1 MNITK
6 QLSKIICLMVLA
18 TAIGAASSAWAYE
31 ELAHNGNGVRVTVKP
46 TALVPDQQ
54 AMFDVSLNTHS
65 VALDQ
70 DLTAEAEL
78 NDDQGSRLRPL
89 QWDGSPPGGHHR
101 KGTLIFPALPASVKS
116 VTLTI
121 RNVADV
127 PERTFTWQVRQ

>member
-1 MNITK
+1 MNTTK
-6 QLSKIICLMVLA
+6 QLFKLMGLMVLVA
-18 TAIGAASSAWAYE
+18 AMGAARPAWAYE

-54 AMFDVSLNTHS
+54 AMFDLSFNTHS
-65 VALDQ
+65 VELNQ
-70 DLTAEAEL
+70 DLVAVAEL
-78 NDDQGSRLRPL
+78 NDDQGRRLRPL
-89 QWDGSPPGGHHR
+89 RWDGLPPGGHHR

-127 PERTFTWQVRQ
+127 PERTFTWQVGQ